1 MKNVEN
7 KKMSIAIEQFDEA
20 TKSIVIVNAETNYF
34 EVFYESCKRPAQ
46 KEGGYS
52 WEMIEKINR
61 VKKVYEDSKTK
72 VGEKIKVEDADFEFI
87 KERVLSNTWST
98 FDESLLELKKYLE
111 KL

>member
-7 KKMSIAIEQFDEA
+7 KKMTVAVEQYDEA
-20 TKSIVIVNAETNYF
+20 TKSIVTVNAETTYF

-46 KEGGYS
+46 KEGGFT

-61 VKKVYEDSKTK
+61 IKKVYETAKTK

-98 FDESLLELKKYLE
+98 FDENLLDLKNYIE